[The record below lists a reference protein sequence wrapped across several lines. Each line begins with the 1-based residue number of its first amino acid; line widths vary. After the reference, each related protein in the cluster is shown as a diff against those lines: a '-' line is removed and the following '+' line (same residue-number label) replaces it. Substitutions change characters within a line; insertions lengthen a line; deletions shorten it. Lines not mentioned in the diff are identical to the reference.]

1 MRRRILLVA
10 VLLAVGTTSA
20 ASARGNSCIPQSWVG
35 GSAWLCAGTLVYTDY
50 VDDDFGAD
58 TGAFDSTNRTASLA
72 PSAGDQTYPSG
83 HDDGTGDLIRLT
95 LRPRGNKL
103 VITGLLNA
111 LYEPGQTTLA
121 VAIDTDHNQR
131 TGGGKWGALDV
142 SSRGWDEIA
151 YLRHG
156 DPATN
161 TVSGTMPLPAG
172 AHWRVQAVTA
182 IRSTGQ
188 VMNVAFRGTAEKASA
203 GTNETSSDSGAWFED
218 EQAAA
223 LSSGDISQFGVNLNR
238 AEVLRGASKPLTHV
252 RTGILHERVYRSA
265 FTVPPQN
272 EGVSETGVPGRG
284 DGGSPTRLGFEQ
296 SYQYLGHYQPYGIY
310 IPSGGSGQ
318 YGMQMVFHGSSASLS
333 SLINQPG
340 IQQQFGQKLHRI
352 LVTPEARGNEG
363 WDADYSERDHMDVMS
378 DVERSYNI
386 DRNKVYSGGYSQGG
400 YIAYRIA
407 ELFPDRFAGLV
418 DWVGFTGDDDNGTPQ
433 KGTID
438 YTAGAVG
445 NAVDF
450 VGNLR
455 RVPSDMLYSGADEL
469 VHVWT
474 GEAMDNAFKATD
486 DIYRFYMHPAAE
498 HLTYALL
505 DNWQKEAAD
514 SKGWTLVHNPPRVT
528 YTTAPFLDSVPA
540 RLGIFHDHAYWVS
553 GIRPGAG
560 APPTKYETVDL
571 TTHAC
576 GGTQPASVTNTRT
589 GTDPV
594 PWVSDERDQ
603 TGLKALPKSY
613 RLTGTLTNVSALRIA
628 ASAACLAGHTFDYDI
643 TTDGPA
649 TLTLSDGRTL
659 SFSGAG
665 EHQGTLGFGRHYTGA
680 G

>member
-1 MRRRILLVA
+1 VRRCILCLA
-10 VLLAVGTTSA
+10 LLLAVGTATSA
-20 ASARGNSCIPQSWVG
+20 SAQADSCLSPHSWVG
-35 GSAWLCAGTLVYTDY
+35 GSAGLCGGALVYGDY

-58 TGAFDSTNRTASLA
+58 TGAFNSTSRTAGLA
-72 PSAGDQTYPSG
+72 PSAGDQTYPSS
-83 HDDGTGDLIRLT
+83 HDDGTADLIRLT

-103 VITGLLNA
+103 AVTGLLNA

-121 VAIDTDHNQR
+121 VAIDTDGNQK
-131 TGGGKWGALDV
+131 TGGGRWGPLDV
-142 SSRGWDEIA
+142 SSKGWDEIA
-151 YLRHG
+151 YFSHG
-156 DPATN
+156 HPLTN
-161 TVSGTMPLPAG
+161 TITGTMPLPAG

-182 IRSTGQ
+182 IRSSGQ

-203 GTNETSSDSGAWFED
+203 GTNDTSSDSGSWFED
-218 EQAAA
+218 KQAAA
-223 LSSGDISQFGVNLNR
+223 LGKGDISQFGLKVNR
-238 AEVLRGASKPLTHV
+238 AALVRGATKPLTQV
-252 RTGILHERVYRSA
+252 RTGILHERIYRSA

-284 DGGSPTRLGFEQ
+284 TGGSPVPLGFEQ
-296 SYQYLGHYQPYGIY
+296 SYQYLGQYQPYGIY
-310 IPSGGSGQ
+310 IPSGGSGP

-340 IQQQFGQKLHRI
+340 MQQQFGQNLHRI

-363 WDADYSERDHMDVMS
+363 WDSDYSERDLLDVMS
-378 DVERSYNI
+378 DVERSYTV
-386 DRNKVYSGGYSQGG
+386 DPKKVYSGGYSQGG
-400 YIAYRIA
+400 YIGYRMA

-433 KGTID
+433 KGTVD

-445 NAVDF
+445 NAIDF

-455 RVPSDMLYSGADEL
+455 RVPTVMLYSGADEL

-474 GEAMDNAFKATD
+474 SEAMDNAFKATD
-486 DIYRFYMHPAAE
+486 DIYKFYMHPAAE
-498 HLTYALL
+498 HLTYAVL

-514 SKGWTLVHNPPRVT
+514 SKPWTLVDNPPRVT
-528 YTTAPFLDSVPA
+528 YTTAPFLDSVPVT
-540 RLGIFHDHAYWVS
+540 LGVVHDHAYWVS
-553 GIRPGAG
+553 GIRPAAA

-571 TTHAC
+571 TTYAC
-576 GGTQPASVTNTRT
+576 GGAQPTSTTTTRT
-589 GTDPV
+589 GTGPV

-603 TGLKALPKSY
+603 TGLQALPRSY

-628 ASAACLAGHTFDYDI
+628 ASQACLAGHAFDYDI

-649 TLTLSDGRTL
+649 TLTLSDGRTV

-665 EHQGTLGFGRHYTGA
+665 EHQGTLP
-680 G
+680 